1 MKGVKM
7 THLTQEVRDKN
18 THEYFKAFAVE
29 QQKRNALRHEAI
41 VAANPWLLQVRNI
54 QKMLNEKEA
63 N

>member
-1 MKGVKM
+1 M
-7 THLTQEVRDKN
+7 THLTQAERDRN

-41 VAANPWLLQVRNI
+41 VAANPWIAQARAI
-54 QKMLNEKEA
+54 QKMLNEKGG

>member
-1 MKGVKM
+1 M
-7 THLTQEVRDKN
+7 THLTQAERDRN

-41 VAANPWLLQVRNI
+41 VAANPWLQQVRAI
-54 QKMLNEKEA
+54 QKMLNEREA

>member
-1 MKGVKM
+1 MS
-7 THLTQEVRDKN
+7 LITQAERDRN

-54 QKMLNEKEA
+54 QKMLNEREA

>member
-7 THLTQEVRDKN
+7 THLTQAERDRN

-29 QQKRNALRHEAI
+29 QQKRNQLRHEAI
-41 VAANPWLLQVRNI
+41 VASNPWLLQVRNI

>member
-1 MKGVKM
+1 MNIEI
-7 THLTQEVRDKN
+7 TQEMRDKN

-41 VAANPWLLQVRNI
+41 VAANPWIAQARAI
-54 QKMLNEKEA
+54 QKMLNEREA